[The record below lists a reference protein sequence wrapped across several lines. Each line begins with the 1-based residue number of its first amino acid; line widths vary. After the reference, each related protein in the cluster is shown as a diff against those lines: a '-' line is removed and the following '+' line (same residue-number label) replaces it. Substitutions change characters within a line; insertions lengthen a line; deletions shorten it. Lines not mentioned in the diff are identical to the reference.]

1 MDVENGPYG
10 LFAQFF
16 LNMVI
21 LCRIERTLRSVFCLG
36 EKGLSL
42 SILLLD

>member
-21 LCRIERTLRSVFCLG
+21 LCRIERTLGSVFCLG